1 MVRLLAFALHSD
13 EALAFGRGLSAEGE
27 PDLCKLDATGA
38 IDLWIDVGL
47 PDEKDV
53 RKACGRARQVVVV
66 AYGARRAEAWWEDNA
81 AAFTR
86 LANLSVFV
94 LSDADAAALQS
105 LAARSIK
112 LTCTI
117 QEGHVWL
124 AAEAATI
131 EIAPDRKLVANA
143 KSRNTTST

>member
-1 MVRLLAFALHSD
+1 MVRVLAFALHAD

-27 PDLCKLDATGA
+27 PDLCRLDATGA

-53 RKACGRARQVVVV
+53 RKACGRARQVMVL
-66 AYGARRAEAWWEDNA
+66 AYGARRAEAWWDDNA
-81 AAFTR
+81 AAFSR
-86 LANLSVFV
+86 LANLDVV
-94 LSDADAAALQS
+94 MLSDADAAALRS

-112 LTCTI
+112 LTCTR

-124 AAEAATI
+124 ATETATV
-131 EIAPDRKLVANA
+131 ELTPEKRQVANA
-143 KSRNTTST
+143 DARDLPSL

>member
-1 MVRLLAFALHSD
+1 MRSN
-13 EALAFGRGLSAEGE
+13 
-27 PDLCKLDATGA
+27 
-38 IDLWIDVGL
+38 LWIDVGL

-131 EIAPDRKLVANA
+131 EIAPERKLVANA
-143 KSRNTTST
+143 ASRNTPSM

>member
-1 MVRLLAFALHSD
+1 V
-13 EALAFGRGLSAEGE
+13 
-27 PDLCKLDATGA
+27 

-47 PDEKDV
+47 PEEKEV
-53 RKACGRARQVVVV
+53 RKACGRARHVVVV
-66 AYGARRAEAWWEDNA
+66 AYGARRAEAWWADNA
-81 AAFTR
+81 AAFAR

-112 LTCTI
+112 LTCTL

-124 AAEAATI
+124 ATEAATV
-131 EIAPDRKLVANA
+131 EITPERRLAANMD
-143 KSRNTTST
+143 SRNPPSM